1 MFLSVATTLR
11 PATDLGYL
19 LHKNP
24 ARHHEVELAFGRAVM
39 FFPEASDER
48 CEFAMVL
55 DLDPVGL
62 VRGVGGGDGLLD
74 QYVNDR
80 PYAASSFLSVALA
93 RGVREALA
101 GRSKERP
108 ELARS
113 AIPLEAKIAPV
124 PVRGAPDLIERL
136 FQPLGYTVAVE
147 RFPLDPARP
156 EWGESP
162 YAEMRLSATLPLW
175 ALLSHLYVLLPVLDN
190 RKHYYVAQD
199 ELEKLLAYGEGWLA
213 DHPERELITSRY
225 LKRRTSLIREALARL
240 TETTDADADAAADPA
255 PANTAEAAVEQPLR
269 LHDARLDRVAEIILE
284 SGAKRVL
291 DLGCGSGKL
300 IARLMKRPQITEI
313 VGVETSNVELERAD
327 RRREGLPQR
336 IQDKIKL
343 LHGSLMYRD
352 ARLRG
357 YDAAAL
363 VEVIEHM
370 EPNRLPHMEQ
380 AVFGDAAPK
389 TIITTTPNREY
400 NVLFPALAA
409 GRLRH
414 PDHRFEWTRAE
425 FGAWAERVATEYGYE
440 VRFEPLGEEHPEHG
454 APAQMAVFTR

>member
-1 MFLSVATTLR
+1 MF
-11 PATDLGYL
+11 Y
-19 LHKNP
+19 
-24 ARHHEVELAFGRAVM
+24 
-39 FFPEASDER
+39 PEASERR

-55 DLDPVGL
+55 DMDPVGL
-62 VRGVGGGDGLLD
+62 VRGVGGGGGLLD

-108 ELARS
+108 ELAER
-113 AIPLEAKIAPV
+113 AIPLEATVAPV

-175 ALLSHLYVLLPVLDN
+175 ELLSHLYVLLPVLDN

-199 ELEKLLAYGEGWLA
+199 ELEKLLAHGEGWLA
-213 DHPERELITSRY
+213 DHPERELIASRY

-240 TETTDADADAAADPA
+240 TETAAPETLTDPAKADAA
-255 PANTAEAAVEQPLR
+255 EAIVEQPLR
-269 LHDARLDRVAEIILE
+269 LHDLRLNRVAEIILE
-284 SGAKRVL
+284 SGARRVL

-300 IARLMKRPQITEI
+300 IVRLMKRPQITEI
-313 VGVETSNVELERAD
+313 VGVETSNVELERAE
-327 RRREGLPQR
+327 RRREDLPQR

-370 EPNRLPHMEQ
+370 APDRLPHMEQ

-389 TIITTTPNREY
+389 TVITTTPNRDY

-425 FGAWAERVATEYGYE
+425 FGAWAERVAAQYGYD